1 MAAKQETLQIIC
13 KVEKPANSYEAY
25 DIVTSIEYTHE
36 ITIQRKREAFKA
48 GKYLLRKENAQGKI
62 YWRMIDPSEAGTST
76 SGKKTEPK
84 TLTLAELKLQYEGIF
99 EDDETEKIREYI
111 KNCKRLKPRDLI
123 IKELDWKYL
132 IRCGLRGQNIMIT
145 GHQGCG
151 KTKCAHALKA
161 SLKRPFAYFNLGS
174 TQDPR
179 STLVGNTHSKDGS
192 TVFVPSRFAKMIQ
205 VPYAVILLDEV
216 SRAHPEAWNILIS
229 VIDPT
234 LHFLALDESED
245 CEVIRVAEGVTFIST
260 ANIGSQF
267 TSTRVM
273 DAAFTDRWIEFEMPL
288 LTKDEEE
295 ELLMLEFPNLN
306 TNVVSAI
313 AETADYT
320 RKEIVK
326 EDGALS
332 NIITTRMSQNWA
344 GLVQD
349 GFTFREAAKVAVYP
363 RFAKDGGIES
373 ERTKILQ
380 VVQKWNDM
388 VDTGIDPLG
397 TDDGDGDDLFNLNE
411 DDL

>member
-1 MAAKQETLQIIC
+1 MANTQETLRIIC
-13 KVEKPANSYEAY
+13 KVEKPANRYEAY
-25 DIVTSIEYTHE
+25 DVSTSIEYTNE
-36 ITIQRKREAFKA
+36 IPTQRKREAFKA
-48 GKYLLRKENAQGKI
+48 GQYLERKENAAGKV
-62 YWRMIDPSEAGTST
+62 YWRMIDPSKVETS
-76 SGKKTEPK
+76 SGKKIETK

-111 KNCKRLKPRDLI
+111 KNSKRLKPRDLI

-132 IRCGLRGQNIMIT
+132 VRCGVRGQNIMIT
-145 GHQGCG
+145 GFQGCG

-161 SLKRPFAYFNLGS
+161 ALKRPFDYFNLGS
-174 TQDPR
+174 SQDPR
-179 STLVGNTHSKDGS
+179 SMLIGNTHSKDGS

-234 LHFLALDESED
+234 LRFLSLDESED
-245 CEVIRVAEGVTFIST
+245 CKVIRVAEGVTFIST
-260 ANIGSQF
+260 ANIGGQF

-273 DAAFTDRWIEFEMPL
+273 DVAFTDRWIEFEMPL
-288 LTKDEEE
+288 LTKEQEE
-295 ELLMLEFPNLN
+295 ELLMLEYPDLN
-306 TNVVSAI
+306 TDVISAI

-332 NIITTRMSQNWA
+332 AIITTRMSQNWA

-349 GFTFREAAKVAVYP
+349 GFTFREAAKVTVYP
-363 RFAKDGGIES
+363 RFAKDGGVES
-373 ERTKILQ
+373 ERTKVKQAI
-380 VVQKWNDM
+380 QKWNDM
-388 VDTGIDPLG
+388 ADTGISPLG
-397 TDDGDGDDLFNLNE
+397 TEDDENLFDINSDDL
-411 DDL
+411 